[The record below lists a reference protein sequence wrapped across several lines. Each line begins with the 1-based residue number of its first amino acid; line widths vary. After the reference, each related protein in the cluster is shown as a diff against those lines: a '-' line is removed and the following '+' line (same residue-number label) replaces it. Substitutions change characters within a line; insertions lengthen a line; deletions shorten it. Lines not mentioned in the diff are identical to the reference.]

1 MAGILDTLT
10 KGLNPVGIG
19 AGIVGGALNIIGGIG
34 LKDEAERQMYAAE
47 KFGKQ
52 QRETFEKGYGD
63 LLASAKGLSTYK
75 GDLSRYTRAEQAA
88 DMMRRTA
95 GAGQMPG
102 EARALE
108 QTRQSTANMLSA
120 AQRGAGS
127 GADLLAAAALGQA
140 QEGAQVSDIMARS
153 QTLGYEEKQRAQDQ
167 YMRQL
172 AETAAASARERGLEF
187 ESLSGKE
194 NTILGLNQQKLQ
206 GGMNLEN
213 QLFQQQQ
220 AAAGAVAK
228 AKGALWSGGG
238 DLFSGIGSGLMDM
251 QAQADNMDLL
261 KSIYKVPDNKPA
273 PPTILA
279 DRPVMTQKTNI
290 PLPTLNRVYS
300 TDILMPKSIKK

>member
-153 QTLGYEEKQRAQDQ
+153 QTLGYEEKQRAQQ
-167 YMRQL
+167 EYLQQL
-172 AETAAASARERGLEF
+172 GQTAAAAARERGLEF

-228 AKGALWSGGG
+228 AKGALWSGAG
-238 DLFSGIGSGLMDM
+238 DIFSGIGSGLMDM
-251 QAQADNMDLL
+251 QSQADNMELL
-261 KSIYKVPDNKPA
+261 KSIYGVGQAGVASNPANKLPTGTDLAKVINPSFGK
-273 PPTILA
+273 
-279 DRPVMTQKTNI
+279 MTQL
-290 PLPTLNRVYS
+290 PLPTL
-300 TDILMPKSIKK
+300 IKK

>member
-153 QTLGYEEKQRAQDQ
+153 QTLGYEEKQRAQQ
-167 YMRQL
+167 EYLQSL
-172 AETAAASARERGLEF
+172 SATAVANARERGLEF

-194 NTILGLNQQKLQ
+194 NTILGLNQQKFQ

-213 QLFQQQQ
+213 QLFQQQ
-220 AAAGAVAK
+220 AAASGAVAK
-228 AKGALWSGGG
+228 AKNALWSGAGDVFTSIGG
-238 DLFSGIGSGLMDM
+238 GLMDM
-251 QAQADNMDLL
+251 QMQSDNMDLL
-261 KSIYKVPDNKPA
+261 SKLYKKA
-273 PPTILA
+273 
-279 DRPVMTQKTNI
+279 
-290 PLPTLNRVYS
+290 
-300 TDILMPKSIKK
+300 

>member
-10 KGLNPVGIG
+10 KGLNPIGIG
-19 AGIVGGALNIIGGIG
+19 AGVVGGALNIIGGIG

-47 KFGKQ
+47 KFAKQ
-52 QRETFEKGYGD
+52 QRETFDKGYAD
-63 LLASAKGLSTYK
+63 ILASAKGLSTYK
-75 GDLSRYTRAEQAA
+75 GDLSRYSKAEQAA
-88 DMMRRTA
+88 DLMRRTA

-153 QTLGYEEKQRAQDQ
+153 QTLGYEEKQRAQQ
-167 YMRQL
+167 EYLQKL
-172 AETAAASARERGLEF
+172 SETAAASARERGLEF

-194 NTILGLNQQKLQ
+194 NTLLGLNQQKLQ
-206 GGMNLEN
+206 GGMNLDN
-213 QLFQQQQ
+213 QMFQMQQ
-220 AAAGAVAK
+220 AAAGNVAK
-228 AKGALWSGGG
+228 AKGALWSGAG
-238 DLFSGIGSGLMDM
+238 DIFSGIGSGLMDM
-251 QAQADNMDLL
+251 QSQADNMELL
-261 KSIYKVPDNKPA
+261 KSIYRVPENKPT

-279 DRPVMTQKTNI
+279 PKSIKQQKVNI
-290 PLPTLNRVYS
+290 PLPTLTRR
-300 TDILMPKSIKK
+300 